1 MPAIWANSLA
11 VWNLPSNKAVSI
23 AAREGS
29 LTREAI
35 MATFDLVLMARLS
48 PFVIHTS
55 MKVEIFIFYNREV
68 DLNRRR
74 RDNEPNKSDE

>member
-1 MPAIWANSLA
+1 
-11 VWNLPSNKAVSI
+11 
-23 AAREGS
+23 
-29 LTREAI
+29 

-74 RDNEPNKSDE
+74 RDDEPNKSDE